1 MAHVRGA
8 TRCKRDFHHIEPESD
23 RRMLQRAEVSRRGA
37 TEHRFFTGINGME
50 TRDQRGG
57 STGLHLHEN
66 QHFAITRDQINLL
79 AQIPRIAPV
88 PRNDGKRLFTLQKL
102 RRCSLTPGPGIL
114 FGCGRQPQELF

>member
-1 MAHVRGA
+1 MSHVRGA
-8 TRCKRDFHHIEPESD
+8 TRCKNDLHNIEPEGD
-23 RRMLQRAEVSRRGA
+23 WRMLQRAEVSGRGA
-37 TEHRFFTGINGME
+37 TEHRFFTGIHRME
-50 TRDQRGG
+50 PRDQRGR
-57 STGLHLHEN
+57 STGLYLHEN